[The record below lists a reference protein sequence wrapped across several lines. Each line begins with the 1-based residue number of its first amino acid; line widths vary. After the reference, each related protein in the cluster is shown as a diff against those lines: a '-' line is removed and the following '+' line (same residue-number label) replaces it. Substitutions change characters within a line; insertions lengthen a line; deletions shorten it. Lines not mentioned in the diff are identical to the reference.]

1 MRGNSCATIVQL
13 TPRPLIQR
21 VPEHPDTLSHR
32 YPQSRT
38 RGDMRTTETTRQK
51 RENKRGRK
59 TEAKLRR
66 RDTRGLCD
74 CNLSASEGHCRHIYS
89 LCHEETYFSS
99 ACGIAAY
106 QRVSLSSVM
115 RSCPCVPR
123 RPWLGY
129 FSMFNSI
136 IDAHSVKNSELDV
149 LELARF
155 LSDCTVPKVH
165 RPNGFPFNL
174 YFCI

>member
-66 RDTRGLCD
+66 RDTRGLCE

-106 QRVSLSSVM
+106 QRLSPGTESFPQQCNKIVSLCATPAMIRV
-115 RSCPCVPR
+115 
-123 RPWLGY
+123 
-129 FSMFNSI
+129 FFNVQF
-136 IDAHSVKNSELDV
+136 H
-149 LELARF
+149 
-155 LSDCTVPKVH
+155 
-165 RPNGFPFNL
+165 
-174 YFCI
+174 Y